1 METVE
6 VLLLYFLFL
15 YKEWFEDLALKSLAI
30 ILLWKVGKIPQ
41 I

>member
-6 VLLLYFLFL
+6 VLLLFLLFL
-15 YKEWFEDLALKSLAI
+15 YKERFEDLALKGITI